1 MRQKTARTPRLYV
14 EGALR
19 AGARIALPARAAHH
33 ASTVLRLREGE
44 PVVLFD
50 GTGGEHDAL
59 IASIARERVQADVG
73 ERRDVERESPLR
85 VTLVQ
90 AVSSAERMDL
100 TVQKAVELGVAA
112 IQPVLTQK
120 SLVKLDPKRAAARA
134 EHWRKIV
141 LAACEQSGRN
151 RIPQVHTVASLADYC
166 RASPPGTRLLLSP
179 GASLGL
185 RAAAAR
191 LDTDVALAAGPEAGF
206 SADEEAL
213 LIGAGFEPVRLGP
226 RVLRT
231 ETAALAA
238 LAALNAL
245 AGDY

>member
-19 AGARIALPARAAHH
+19 PGARIALPARAAHH

-73 ERRDVERESPLR
+73 ERRDVERESPLK

-151 RIPQVHTVASLADYC
+151 RIPQVHAVASLAEYC
-166 RASPPGTRLLLSP
+166 RTSPPGMRLLLSP

-185 RAAAAR
+185 RAAA
-191 LDTDVALAAGPEAGF
+191 
-206 SADEEAL
+206 
-213 LIGAGFEPVRLGP
+213 
-226 RVLRT
+226 
-231 ETAALAA
+231 
-238 LAALNAL
+238 
-245 AGDY
+245 

>member
-1 MRQKTARTPRLYV
+1 MRRKPARTARLYV
-14 EGALR
+14 EGPLR
-19 AGARIALPARAAHH
+19 AGARIALPERAAHH
-33 ASTVLRLREGE
+33 AGAVLRLREGE
-44 PVVLFD
+44 QVIVFD
-50 GTGGEHDAL
+50 GSGGEHDAR
-59 IASIARERVQADVG
+59 IASVARGRVEAELA

-90 AVSSAERMDL
+90 GVSSGERMDL

-112 IQPVLTQK
+112 IQPVLAEK
-120 SLVKLDPKRAAARA
+120 SLVKLDRKRAAARV
-134 EHWRKIV
+134 EHWRRIV

-151 RIPQVHTVASLADYC
+151 RVPALLDVVALADYC
-166 RASPPGTRLLLSP
+166 RASPAGTCLLLSP
-179 GASLGL
+179 GAALGL
-185 RAAAAR
+185 RAVAAR
-191 LDTDVALAAGPEAGF
+191 IERVVALAAGPEAGF
-206 SADEEAL
+206 SADEEAM
-213 LIGAGFEPVRLGP
+213 LIAAGFEPVRLGP

>member
-1 MRQKTARTPRLYV
+1 MRQKPARTPRLYV

-33 ASTVLRLREGE
+33 ASTVLRLRQGE

-59 IASIARERVQADVG
+59 IVSIARERVEAEVG

-112 IQPVLTQK
+112 IQPVLAQK
-120 SLVKLDPKRAAARA
+120 SLVKLDPKRAAARV

-141 LAACEQSGRN
+141 LSACEQSGRN
-151 RIPQVHTVASLADYC
+151 RIPHVHGVVSLGDYC
-166 RASPPGTRLLLSP
+166 RASPPGTRL
-179 GASLGL
+179 
-185 RAAAAR
+185 
-191 LDTDVALAAGPEAGF
+191 V
-206 SADEEAL
+206 
-213 LIGAGFEPVRLGP
+213 
-226 RVLRT
+226 
-231 ETAALAA
+231 
-238 LAALNAL
+238 
-245 AGDY
+245 